1 VRARGVAMEEKVIDV
16 RMLGGFRLS
25 VDGEVKGL
33 GQNNKANFLKLI
45 QLVLLNYEKGISKRE
60 LIDGVFGFKDLLD
73 ENNSLNNLLHQAR
86 TQLKKAGVPGKRYI
100 EGKKGIYYPEKVE
113 GYTFSID
120 VFRFRELFEKAQ
132 HTDIEREQAQYLQ
145 EAFDLYQGELLPE
158 FSTDNWVVVE
168 SVRLKRYYD
177 QLVQWL
183 GDYYKKMEDYD
194 AYYRV
199 YKQASRVYPDSGWQ
213 VNVIDALIL
222 KKQYK
227 EAYELYNKT
236 AKYYLDELEVPLPD
250 ELIHCYERIY
260 DNVKVVS
267 DNIEDIQAGIL
278 DRDQALKENIG
289 EKNHLGSYFCV
300 FSSFIDVYNVLRR
313 NLMRRGNSIFMMLC
327 TLVDYEGKPIANQE
341 RLEQRSEAL
350 KDALYQ
356 CLRQGDVYTKYS
368 SSQYLVL
375 LIGTKKEDCSVIYH
389 RLQRKLKELAGSRA
403 ELKYR
408 IVSLAEIPTI
418 LNRGQNNQDQLM

>member
-1 VRARGVAMEEKVIDV
+1 MEEKVIDV

-199 YKQASRVYPDSGWQ
+199 YNQATR
-213 VNVIDALIL
+213 
-222 KKQYK
+222 
-227 EAYELYNKT
+227 
-236 AKYYLDELEVPLPD
+236 
-250 ELIHCYERIY
+250 
-260 DNVKVVS
+260 
-267 DNIEDIQAGIL
+267 
-278 DRDQALKENIG
+278 
-289 EKNHLGSYFCV
+289 
-300 FSSFIDVYNVLRR
+300 SS
-313 NLMRRGNSIFMMLC
+313 
-327 TLVDYEGKPIANQE
+327 
-341 RLEQRSEAL
+341 
-350 KDALYQ
+350 
-356 CLRQGDVYTKYS
+356 
-368 SSQYLVL
+368 
-375 LIGTKKEDCSVIYH
+375 
-389 RLQRKLKELAGSRA
+389 
-403 ELKYR
+403 
-408 IVSLAEIPTI
+408 
-418 LNRGQNNQDQLM
+418 